1 MPVLK
6 AFGSIFAVAIELAIL
21 MIRVFARVVFEPST
35 AINLTDVCSV
45 EFSVLPT
52 KTPLL
57 FATVLP
63 TVAVPVT

>member
-1 MPVLK
+1 
-6 AFGSIFAVAIELAIL
+6 